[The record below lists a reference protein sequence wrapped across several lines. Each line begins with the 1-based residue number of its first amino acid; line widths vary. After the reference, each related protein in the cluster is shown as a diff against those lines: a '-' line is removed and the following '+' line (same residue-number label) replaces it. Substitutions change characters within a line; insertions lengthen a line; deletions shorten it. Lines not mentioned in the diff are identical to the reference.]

1 MEKILQ
7 IPLFRLFS
15 LSVLRRF
22 QGLIKR
28 GPSVPSKLRQ
38 RIPGSQKHPRKFKG
52 GEGGGEVLGKRSHK
66 LWTLEPPCLSGAQ
79 ELNCCPSPSQR
90 VHTHHFRPQEFPLSV
105 SLSG

>member
-38 RIPGSQKHPRKFKG
+38 RIPGSQKHPRNCKG
-52 GEGGGEVLGKRSHK
+52 GGGERFLESRVTNFGLSSRLASVVLKSLIVAQVLHSAC
-66 LWTLEPPCLSGAQ
+66 THTISG
-79 ELNCCPSPSQR
+79 LKSF
-90 VHTHHFRPQEFPLSV
+90 HFRFP
-105 SLSG
+105 